1 MKKLG
6 ILFPITVII
15 LILST
20 TVVQGEYYVTVGQT
34 FTYNV
39 NTSNWSIKLGSN
51 RGSASKCRIVLD
63 SYDEGTSFTVN
74 VTDVV
79 PLESVSWDLAVG
91 STDFAYQNDDSDL
104 MQIQLLLFDILPYA
118 VANAISYKQES
129 VDLGP
134 TIQFLFF
141 LAVTDDTMDH
151 FRFMANSTFWSSAA
165 ADDTRLSFTQ
175 VAGNFDESGL
185 IAVFDWIVEGS
196 ITYTT
201 PYNWDLEGVERFK
214 FAFDRRTGVMQG
226 YRLELDY
233 KGVIEGQKFEM
244 ELNQEVTIS
253 GYTLPAFYYEKP
265 AGLPGFE
272 WYLSI
277 IAFSAILIVAVII
290 RKKRK

>member
-1 MKKLG
+1 MKKIS
-6 ILFPITVII
+6 ILFPITVIL
-15 LILST
+15 LIFST
-20 TVVQGEYYVTVGQT
+20 TFVQGDYYPTVGQI

-51 RGSASKCRIVLD
+51 RASASKCRIFLD

-79 PLESVSWDLAVG
+79 PTESVSWDLTVG
-91 STDFAYQNDDSDL
+91 STDYSWHNDDSDL

-118 VANAISYKQES
+118 VGFAINWDQET
-129 VDLGP
+129 VELGP
-134 TIQFLFF
+134 TVQFLFF
-141 LAVTDDTMDH
+141 LSIADDTLDH

-175 VAGNFDESGL
+175 VAGNFDESG
-185 IAVFDWIVEGS
+185 IVVVFDWIVEGS

-214 FAFDRRTGVMQG
+214 FAFDTSTGVMKG

-244 ELNQEVTIS
+244 KLNQEVTIS
-253 GYTLPAFYYEKP
+253 GYTLPAFYYDKP

-277 IAFSAILIVAVII
+277 AAFSAILIVAVII
-290 RKKRK
+290 RKKRR